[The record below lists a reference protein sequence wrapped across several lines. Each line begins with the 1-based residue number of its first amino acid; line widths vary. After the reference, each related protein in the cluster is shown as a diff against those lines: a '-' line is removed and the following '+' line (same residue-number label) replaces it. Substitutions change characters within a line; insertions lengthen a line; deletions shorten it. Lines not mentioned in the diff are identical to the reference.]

1 MTDVTLS
8 GSRAGV
14 DVDRSIGNESSLPT
28 PGRKDAHRS
37 VDGDPCLRAAATM
50 HAGSAR
56 RIAGTCNHAIPAIES
71 ETASVDRSIHRHY
84 WTEAVC
90 SDPIFSI
97 MEKCIR
103 EEK

>member
-71 ETASVDRSIHRHY
+71 VRVRLRLWIDRSIGIIGQKRSVL
-84 WTEAVC
+84 TQ
-90 SDPIFSI
+90 FFQ
-97 MEKCIR
+97 
-103 EEK
+103 

>member
-28 PGRKDAHRS
+28 PGRKDGDRS
-37 VDGDPCLRAAATM
+37 VDGDPCLPCCSC

-56 RIAGTCNHAIPAIES
+56 RIAGTCNHAIPATERVRVRVRLRLWI
-71 ETASVDRSIHRHY
+71 DRSIGIIGRKRSVL
-84 WTEAVC
+84 TQ
-90 SDPIFSI
+90 FFQ
-97 MEKCIR
+97 
-103 EEK
+103 